1 MKKEYPFSITE
12 YYSPS
17 LNSLKRIYTQHPK
30 FNGNVRLVYE
40 VLLDYWNA
48 EYGYAF
54 PDQWELALITGMSK
68 SSIKNYL
75 RVLQELELIEV
86 GKSNIGNKLNNV
98 YYIKQPINNLDE
110 FFKKFPEAKEN
121 YEKRVKALEA
131 EKENDFKRL
140 SGKEIL
146 ENKPEIKVG
155 DKFEAIVTRN
165 ESREK
170 VDQDK
175 EIDELTSWL

>member
-1 MKKEYPFSITE
+1 
-12 YYSPS
+12 
-17 LNSLKRIYTQHPK
+17 NSLKRIYTQHPK

-110 FFKKFPEAKEN
+110 FFKKFPEA
-121 YEKRVKALEA
+121 
-131 EKENDFKRL
+131 
-140 SGKEIL
+140 
-146 ENKPEIKVG
+146 
-155 DKFEAIVTRN
+155 
-165 ESREK
+165 
-170 VDQDK
+170 
-175 EIDELTSWL
+175 